1 MQTIF
6 SWYNEYF
13 LWLVSVFNTEIE
25 MFACVFFQN
34 DVKLVKLLL
43 NYDYTEKKEEGDE
56 RPGLKKK
63 LSRRVFAI
71 TAPEEDED
79 VDDDDAN
86 DDDDFGEGNEEEEYM
101 DEEENMDDDF
111 GEDHSMYYKDLLTCI
126 LGLATWFDKTLNGEN
141 MNEINIF
148 FLKTAT
154 VHC

>member
-1 MQTIF
+1 MLKSIDTVCRPF
-6 SWYNEYF
+6 SLDIMNTFFDWCLF
-13 LWLVSVFNTEIE
+13 STQRLKCLLVF
-25 MFACVFFQN
+25 FFQN

-86 DDDDFGEGNEEEEYM
+86 DDDDFGEGNEEDEYM

-126 LGLATWFDKTLNGEN
+126 LGLAT
-141 MNEINIF
+141 
-148 FLKTAT
+148 
-154 VHC
+154 